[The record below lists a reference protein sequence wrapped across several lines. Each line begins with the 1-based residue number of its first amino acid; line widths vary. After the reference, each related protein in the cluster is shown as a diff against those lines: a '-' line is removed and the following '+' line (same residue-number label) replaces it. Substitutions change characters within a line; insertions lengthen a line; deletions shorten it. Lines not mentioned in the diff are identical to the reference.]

1 MASFSFDVFSGDLM
15 RSLCSGGKLVLCDRD
30 LLLVPQK
37 LYELMRQQKIDF
49 AEFVPAVLRN
59 LIQYLEES
67 GQRLDFMKIV
77 VCGSDSWY
85 GSEYEK
91 FRQFCGPETRLINS
105 FGVTEATIDSCYF
118 ESATGNLAG
127 EQLVPIGRPFP
138 NTQLYILDAN
148 LQPVPIGVSG
158 EVHVGGAGLAR
169 GYLNRPE
176 LTAEKFIPN
185 PFENSDRFSI
195 FNFELDASTQL
206 SGAGTEASPLH
217 AQNSRL
223 YKTGDLA
230 RYLPDGN
237 IELIGRADNQ
247 VKIRGFR
254 IELAEI
260 EATLSQHP
268 AVLESAVLVWEEAN
282 DRKRLVA
289 YVVPDAR
296 VGADTG
302 APALQLSSSDLR
314 QFLQE
319 RLPEYMVPS
328 AFVLLEK
335 LPLTPNSK
343 LDRAALP
350 APDLTLSELE
360 KTFATPCSSLEQ
372 QLASIWMEV
381 LGIEQVGIHDNFF
394 ELGGDSIL
402 SIQIVAKANR
412 AGIQLTPKLLFQ
424 HQTIAELAAA
434 AGTVE
439 AVRAEQKPVTGAVPL
454 TPVQQWFF
462 EENFAFGHHWN
473 QAVML
478 EVQQPLEEV
487 LLERAIAQLLTHHD
501 ALRLRFA
508 RDESGWQQFNAEPGG
523 AVPFEKLDLSNLL
536 TNEQNCDVLS
546 KAHEVQASLNLSEG
560 PLARAVLFDLGAQQ
574 PSRLLIVIHHL
585 AVDGVSWRILLEDLQ
600 NACEQL
606 SRGLAISLPPK
617 TTSFKQWA
625 QRLVEYAQSEALQ
638 QEFDYWLA
646 HLQKPISP
654 LPVDFAG
661 ESNAVAPSRIVSVA
675 IAAEDTNVLL
685 HEVPKVYRTQ
695 INDVLLA
702 ALAWAFAEW
711 TGDRSLL
718 VDLDGHGREDI
729 FPDADVSRTV
739 GWFTSVFPVLLSI
752 GEASTPADSLKAVKE
767 QLRAI
772 PNRGMGYGL
781 LRYLAGGE
789 ISQKLRSLPKAEVS
803 FNYFG
808 QFDQVL
814 PESSFFALSGESV
827 GQPLSPEGNRSYLI
841 EINGFVA
848 GGQLRMD
855 WTYSEEIHRRSTVE
869 NLAQRFAEALRAIAR
884 ASQEPEA
891 VGCTPSDFAEFKW
904 SQWTQNDLE
913 DILSVI
919 GKV

>member
-1 MASFSFDVFSGDLM
+1 ML
-15 RSLCSGGKLVLCDRD
+15 DRLRLQ
-30 LLLVPQK
+30 LLS
-37 LYELMRQQKIDF
+37 ELRIPSP
-49 AEFVPAVLRN
+49 EGP
-59 LIQYLEES
+59 
-67 GQRLDFMKIV
+67 G
-77 VCGSDSWY
+77 VC
-85 GSEYEK
+85 
-91 FRQFCGPETRLINS
+91 Q
-105 FGVTEATIDSCYF
+105 
-118 ESATGNLAG
+118 
-127 EQLVPIGRPFP
+127 
-138 NTQLYILDAN
+138 
-148 LQPVPIGVSG
+148 
-158 EVHVGGAGLAR
+158 
-169 GYLNRPE
+169 
-176 LTAEKFIPN
+176 
-185 PFENSDRFSI
+185 
-195 FNFELDASTQL
+195 
-206 SGAGTEASPLH
+206 
-217 AQNSRL
+217 
-223 YKTGDLA
+223 KTGDLA

-237 IELIGRADNQ
+237 IELIGRIDNQ

-260 EATLSQHP
+260 EAALSQHP
-268 AVLESAVLVWEEAN
+268 AVLESAVLVWSETNA
-282 DRKRLVA
+282 RKRLLA

-296 VGADTG
+296 EQNAS
-302 APALQLSSSDLR
+302 LSSSELR

-335 LPLTPNSK
+335 LPLTPNGK

-350 APDLTLSELE
+350 APDLTRSELFE
-360 KTFATPCSSLEQ
+360 TFEAPCSSLEQ

-381 LGIEQVGIHDNFF
+381 LGIERVGIHDNFF

-424 HQTIAELAAA
+424 HQTIAFLAAA

-462 EENFAFGHHWN
+462 EENFACGHHWN

-478 EVQQPLEEV
+478 EVRQPLEAA
-487 LLERAIAQLLTHHD
+487 LLERAFAQLLTHHD

-508 RDESGWQQFNAEPGG
+508 PGESGWQQFNAEPGG

-536 TNEQNCDVLS
+536 TNEQKCAIES
-546 KAHEVQASLNLSEG
+546 KTDEVQASLNLSEG
-560 PLARAVLFDLGAQQ
+560 PIARAVLFDLGAQQ

-625 QRLVEYAQSEALQ
+625 QRLVEYAQSEALH

-661 ESNAVAPSRIVSVA
+661 GSNAVAQSRIVSVA

-702 ALAWAFAEW
+702 ALAWAFAQW
-711 TGDRSLL
+711 TRELTLL
-718 VDLDGHGREDI
+718 VDLEGHGREDI

-752 GEASTPADSLKAVKE
+752 GEASTPADGLKAVKE

-789 ISQKLRSLPKAEVS
+789 ISQKLISLPDAEVS

-814 PESSFFALSGESV
+814 PESSLFALSGESV
-827 GQPLSPEGNRSYLI
+827 GQPFSPEGNRSYLI

-869 NLAQRFAEALRAIAR
+869 NLAQKFAEALRSIAR

-913 DILSVI
+913 DILSAI